1 MRALAVVWGALL
13 EAWQELRIHRT
24 RVLLSLIG
32 VGVAV
37 CALSS
42 VVAAGNIAQQSI
54 VENNDRWGGR
64 PALVSMAPS
73 DASVSAD
80 RVAAAWQTV
89 VERHAVRYSSA
100 VQNAGMRVQFRDGAS
115 QASAILVDP
124 DYATM
129 HRIVVQE
136 GRWLAD
142 SDEARLAPTLVVNEA
157 FWNRLG
163 VRSVDEHP
171 TVTVIRGDRRITALV
186 VGMVRIP
193 SDGDSPNAYVLRASG
208 GALVDT
214 NAFDYGPTRFEAWVP
229 PELGDPLVAAMT
241 SELRQLLGEDIVSV
255 SRSDYLATQ
264 QQDPLVVMKLLV
276 IGIAMLIL
284 LLGALGLLNIAMVTV
299 RGRIREIGVRRSFGA
314 TGARVFVAV
323 MLESVVATVVAGAAG
338 VALSILIVKSPWLE
352 ELIGRGMVTEP
363 PPFPVEAAVFG
374 LVSATVVGALAGL
387 LPALVAVRVKVID
400 AIRY

>member
-1 MRALAVVWGALL
+1 MRAVEVVWGALV

-42 VVAAGNIAQQSI
+42 VVGLANIAQQSI
-54 VENNDRWGGR
+54 VENNDRYGGR
-64 PALVSMAPS
+64 PALIAMTPS
-73 DASVSAD
+73 DGSAD
-80 RVAAAWQTV
+80 RERTAVAWRTV
-89 VERHAVRYSSA
+89 VERHAIRYTSA
-100 VQNAGMRVQFRDGAS
+100 VQQAGMQVQFRDGAGEVNTT
-115 QASAILVDP
+115 LVDP

-129 HRIVVQE
+129 HRTVVRE
-136 GRWLAD
+136 GRWFSGAD
-142 SDEARLAPTLVVNEA
+142 EKLLAPTLVVNEP
-157 FWNRLG
+157 FWDRLG
-163 VRSVDEHP
+163 VRSIDEHP
-171 TVTVIRGDRRITALV
+171 TVTVLRGDQKVTAVV
-186 VGMVRIP
+186 VGMVRMPDYGDMP
-193 SDGDSPNAYVLRASG
+193 SAFAL
-208 GALVDT
+208 GATAGLLVDT
-214 NAFDYGPTRFEAWVP
+214 SSVDYGPPWFEAWVP
-229 PELGDPLVAAMT
+229 PELGDSLVAAMKA
-241 SELRQLLGEDIVSV
+241 EFGQLLGPDAVSID
-255 SRSDYLATQ
+255 RRDYLATQ
-264 QQDPLVVMKLLV
+264 TEDPLAFLKLLV

-284 LLGALGLLNIAMVTV
+284 LLGALGLVNIAMVTV